1 MKQIEDLSG
10 LDLDTRLPRS
20 VTEENDGGRHH
31 LVDGF
36 VGESCQLSQK
46 PSMIQKVVIYVC
58 AIAGAV
64 IGGGSVWLIAKT
76 RPSLRPEGETALRYN
91 QKRWREKVSE
101 HPGWS

>member
-20 VTEENDGGRHH
+20 TTEENAASDGGMDVGVPSKRRPEGLNDGHHAGARVGLVDGGRHH

-46 PSMIQKVVIYVC
+46 RSMIQKV
-58 AIAGAV
+58 
-64 IGGGSVWLIAKT
+64 GSKHF
-76 RPSLRPEGETALRYN
+76 G
-91 QKRWREKVSE
+91 
-101 HPGWS
+101 